1 MTLPIAEVSTFPFC
15 GACGNM
21 VTNPASSVGDIG
33 TDLYCD
39 ACGADLIAFG
49 FVVATGATPGSPGVL
64 TPATSVVPYDLA
76 GLQATG
82 ALGETTAWTVGQY
95 VVLGDGSHA
104 HWDGAAWDAG
114 DAPA

>member
-15 GACGNM
+15 GSCGHM
-21 VTNPASSVGDIG
+21 VTNPATSTGDLG

-49 FVVATGATPGSPGVL
+49 FVVATGVTPGIPSVL

-76 GLQATG
+76 DLQAGG
-82 ALGETTAWTVGQY
+82 ALGETTAWTTGQY
-95 VVLGDGSHA
+95 LLLGDKSTAYWNGTA
-104 HWDGAAWDAG
+104 WAAGIAS
-114 DAPA
+114 